1 MREAPMRTAYA
12 RPAGRPNPLNLR
24 ADELVHPRD
33 RISPR
38 DRDVPGVHDAPF
50 DAQQIARVAEDPSDV
65 IRAVGEGVTRIA
77 VRLFGVMDDVQA
89 TAAVR
94 VDQPAEQ
101 QVRLSSDDVLLPIRS
116 RDPPLMLG

>member
-1 MREAPMRTAYA
+1 MF
-12 RPAGRPNPLNLR
+12 
-24 ADELVHPRD
+24 H
-33 RISPR
+33 
-38 DRDVPGVHDAPF
+38 APF

-116 RDPPLMLG
+116 RDPPLMLAAGGVLWEKAPKLLRGRIHLDCS